1 MEQKRAKSALRHAC
15 FLRKK
20 EQQELHAGM
29 ILRNKALESLGIK
42 IIEEERAHDLL
53 ADISGEYAPASIECY
68 PECIWSDEDESPH
81 HMETPPVHKATIVIR
96 PEDIAAQ
103 LQRAQQAKAAIKM
116 ENESILRARA
126 AASARRARTIL
137 LKSLG
142 Q

>member
-1 MEQKRAKSALRHAC
+1 MICWRIFLENMLLLPLNATLSAYGQTKMSHL
-15 FLRKK
+15 
-20 EQQELHAGM
+20 
-29 ILRNKALESLGIK
+29 
-42 IIEEERAHDLL
+42 IIWKH
-53 ADISGEYAPASIECY
+53 
-68 PECIWSDEDESPH
+68 
-81 HMETPPVHKATIVIR
+81 HKATIVIR
-96 PEDIAAQ
+96 PEDIAKQ